1 MGITWNDTDTFFI
14 IVMAVTSS
22 NASSIDVTIAWNNNT
37 SIIANVAVNDS
48 TNIHIFGDACTDKTT
63 VYIKDVA
70 GIDTVCDNDTRLAC
84 DNDTHIT
91 FEIIA
96 FSCIDVRGTII
107 IIAVTC
113 INADDASIVISQSGT
128 TTIFIIDVTCIMD
141 SLFP

>member
-48 TNIHIFGDACTDKTT
+48 TNIHIFCDACTDKTT

-70 GIDTVCDNDTRLAC
+70 GIDTGCD
-84 DNDTHIT
+84 DNTHIA
-91 FEIIA
+91 FEIIE
-96 FSCIDVRGTII
+96 FSSIDVRDTII
-107 IIAVTC
+107 IIAITC
-113 INADDASIVISQSGT
+113 INADDASIVVSQSGT
-128 TTIFIIDVTCIMD
+128 TTIIIIVVTCIME